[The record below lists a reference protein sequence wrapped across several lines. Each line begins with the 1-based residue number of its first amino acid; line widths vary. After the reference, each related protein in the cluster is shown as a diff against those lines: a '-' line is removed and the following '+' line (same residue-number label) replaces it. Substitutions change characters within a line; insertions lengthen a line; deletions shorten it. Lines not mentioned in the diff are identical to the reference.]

1 MLAGIAT
8 INTMITIGVN
18 LHVEL
23 FIQLYQMLGIFGTIL
38 EMNIIICHTV
48 YQQEVTVS
56 LIRPCESQDRLLH
69 SSFCH
74 ISAVAPSPDANTIF
88 IHIR

>member
-48 YQQEVTVS
+48 YQQEVTV
-56 LIRPCESQDRLLH
+56 
-69 SSFCH
+69 
-74 ISAVAPSPDANTIF
+74 
-88 IHIR
+88 